1 MKTGLFITFE
11 GIDGAGK
18 STQLSNA
25 IDYVKGLGRPFIETR
40 EPGGTELGERIRSLI
55 LDGKNKIS
63 AEAETMMM
71 FSARLEHLN
80 SVIKPALDDGK
91 IVLCDRFTDATYA
104 YQGFG
109 SGVDLSFIENLER
122 IVQNDLQPDRTFFFD
137 LDTQTANA
145 RIAGRELDRFESEAI
160 DFHQRVREGYLARA
174 KAYSQRFSIINAD
187 RSADEIK
194 GDLLDELAA
203 LCS

>member
-91 IVLCDRFTDATYA
+91 IILCDRFTDATYA

-109 SGVDLSFIENLER
+109 SGVDLSLIENLER
-122 IVQNDLQPDRTFFFD
+122 IVHNGLQPDRTFFFD

>member
-25 IDYVKGLGRPFIETR
+25 IDYVRGLGRPFIETR
-40 EPGGTELGERIRSLI
+40 EPGGTEFGEKIRSLI

-91 IVLCDRFTDATYA
+91 IILCDRFTDATYA

-109 SGVDLSFIENLER
+109 SGVDLSLIENLER
-122 IVQNDLQPDRTFFFD
+122 IVHNGLQPDRTFFFD

-160 DFHQRVREGYLARA
+160 DFHQRVREGYLTRA
-174 KAYSQRFSIINAD
+174 KAHSQRFSIIHAD
-187 RSADEIK
+187 RPADEIK
-194 GDLLDELAA
+194 GDLLNELAM

>member
-1 MKTGLFITFE
+1 VKTGLFITFE

-40 EPGGTELGERIRSLI
+40 EPGGTDLGERIRSLI

-109 SGVDLSFIENLER
+109 SGVDLSLIENLER
-122 IVQNDLQPDRTFFFD
+122 IVQNGLQPDRTFFFD

-174 KAYSQRFSIINAD
+174 KAHSQRFSIMNAD
-187 RSADEIK
+187 RSSDEIK
-194 GDLLDELAA
+194 GDLLNELAM

>member
-1 MKTGLFITFE
+1 VKTGLFITFE

-40 EPGGTELGERIRSLI
+40 EPGGTELGERIRSFI

-80 SVIKPALDDGK
+80 SVIKPALDEGK
-91 IVLCDRFTDATYA
+91 VVLCDRFTDATYA

-109 SGVDLSFIENLER
+109 SGVDLSLIENLER
-122 IVQNDLQPDRTFFFD
+122 LVQSGLQPARTFFFD

-174 KAYSQRFSIINAD
+174 KAHSQRFSIINAD

-194 GDLLDELAA
+194 GDLLNELAM

>member
-25 IDYVKGLGRPFIETR
+25 IDYVKGLGRLFIETR
-40 EPGGTELGERIRSLI
+40 EPGGTELGERIRSFI
-55 LDGKNKIS
+55 LDGKKKIS

-122 IVQNDLQPDRTFFFD
+122 IVQNGLQPDRTFFFD

>member
-1 MKTGLFITFE
+1 VKTGLFITFE

-40 EPGGTELGERIRSLI
+40 EPGGTELGERIRSFI

-109 SGVDLSFIENLER
+109 SGVDLSLIENLER
-122 IVQNDLQPDRTFFFD
+122 IVQNGLQPDRTFFFD

-187 RSADEIK
+187 RSADEIR

>member
-1 MKTGLFITFE
+1 VKTGRFITFE

-18 STQLSNA
+18 STQLSHA

-122 IVQNDLQPDRTFFFD
+122 IVQNGLQPDRTFFFD

>member
-1 MKTGLFITFE
+1 VKTGRFITFE

-25 IDYVKGLGRPFIETR
+25 IDYVKGLGRPFIDTR

-109 SGVDLSFIENLER
+109 SGVDLSFIENLEH
-122 IVQNDLQPDRTFFFD
+122 IVQNGLQPDRTFFFD

-160 DFHQRVREGYLARA
+160 DFHQRVREGT
-174 KAYSQRFSIINAD
+174 
-187 RSADEIK
+187 
-194 GDLLDELAA
+194 
-203 LCS
+203 

>member
-40 EPGGTELGERIRSLI
+40 EPGGTELGERIRSFI

-109 SGVDLSFIENLER
+109 SGVDLSFIENLEH
-122 IVQNDLQPDRTFFFD
+122 IVQNGLQPDRTFFFD

>member
-1 MKTGLFITFE
+1 VKTGLFITFE

-40 EPGGTELGERIRSLI
+40 EPGGTELGERIRSFI

-109 SGVDLSFIENLER
+109 SGVDLSLIENLER
-122 IVQNDLQPDRTFFFD
+122 IVQNGLQPDRTFFFD

>member
-18 STQLSNA
+18 STQLSHA

-40 EPGGTELGERIRSLI
+40 EPGGTVLGERIRSLI
-55 LDGKNKIS
+55 LEGKNKIS

-122 IVQNDLQPDRTFFFD
+122 IVQNGLQPDRTFFFD

-187 RSADEIK
+187 RSEDEIK

>member
-40 EPGGTELGERIRSLI
+40 EPGGTELGERIRSFI

-80 SVIKPALDDGK
+80 SVIKPALDEGK
-91 IVLCDRFTDATYA
+91 VVLCDRFTDATYA

-109 SGVDLSFIENLER
+109 SGVDLSLIENLER
-122 IVQNDLQPDRTFFFD
+122 LVQSGLQPARTFFFD

-174 KAYSQRFSIINAD
+174 KAHSQRFSIINAD

-194 GDLLDELAA
+194 GDLLYELAM

>member
-40 EPGGTELGERIRSLI
+40 EPGGTELGERIRSFI

-122 IVQNDLQPDRTFFFD
+122 IVQNGLQPDRTFFFD

>member
-1 MKTGLFITFE
+1 VKTGRFITFE

-55 LDGKNKIS
+55 LDGKNNIS

-122 IVQNDLQPDRTFFFD
+122 IVQNGLQPDRTFFFD

-174 KAYSQRFSIINAD
+174 KAYSQRFLIINAD

>member
-40 EPGGTELGERIRSLI
+40 EPGGTDLGERIRSLI

-122 IVQNDLQPDRTFFFD
+122 IVQNGLQPDRTFFFD

>member
-1 MKTGLFITFE
+1 VKTGLFITFE

-40 EPGGTELGERIRSLI
+40 EPGGTELGERIRSFI

-63 AEAETMMM
+63 AEAETMVM

-122 IVQNDLQPDRTFFFD
+122 IVQNGLQPDRTFFFD

-194 GDLLDELAA
+194 GDLLNELAV

>member
-1 MKTGLFITFE
+1 VKTGLFITFE

-40 EPGGTELGERIRSLI
+40 EPGGTELGERIRSFI

-80 SVIKPALDDGK
+80 SVIKPALDEGK
-91 IVLCDRFTDATYA
+91 VVLCDRFTDATYA

-109 SGVDLSFIENLER
+109 SGVDLSLIENLER
-122 IVQNDLQPDRTFFFD
+122 LVQSGLQPARTFFFD

-174 KAYSQRFSIINAD
+174 KAHSQRFSIINAD

-194 GDLLDELAA
+194 GDLLYELAM

>member
-40 EPGGTELGERIRSLI
+40 EPGGTEFGERIRALI
-55 LDGKNKIS
+55 LDRKNTIS

-80 SVIKPALDDGK
+80 SVIRPALVNGK

-109 SGVDLSFIENLER
+109 SGVDLSFIEKLER
-122 IVQNDLQPDRTFFFD
+122 IVQNGLQPDRTFFFD
-137 LDTQTANA
+137 LDLQTANA

-174 KAYSQRFSIINAD
+174 KAHSQRFSIVNAD
-187 RSADEIK
+187 RSTDEIK
-194 GDLLDELAA
+194 GDLLNELAV

>member
-1 MKTGLFITFE
+1 VKTGRFITFE

-109 SGVDLSFIENLER
+109 SGVDLSFIENLEH
-122 IVQNDLQPDRTFFFD
+122 IVQNGLQPDRTFFFD

-187 RSADEIK
+187 RSADEIR

>member
-1 MKTGLFITFE
+1 VKTGRFITFE

-40 EPGGTELGERIRSLI
+40 EPGGTVLGERIRSFI

-109 SGVDLSFIENLER
+109 SGVDLSLIENLER
-122 IVQNDLQPDRTFFFD
+122 IVQNGLQPDRTFFFD

>member
-1 MKTGLFITFE
+1 MKTGRFITFE

-55 LDGKNKIS
+55 LDGKNNIS

-122 IVQNDLQPDRTFFFD
+122 IVQNGLQPDRTFFFD

-174 KAYSQRFSIINAD
+174 KAYSQRFLIINAD

>member
-1 MKTGLFITFE
+1 VKTGLFITFE

-18 STQLSNA
+18 STQLSHA

-91 IVLCDRFTDATYA
+91 IVLCDRFTDATFA

-109 SGVDLSFIENLER
+109 SGVDLSLIENLER
-122 IVQNDLQPDRTFFFD
+122 VVQNDLQPDRTFFFD
-137 LDTQTANA
+137 LDTQIANA
-145 RIAGRELDRFESEAI
+145 RIADRELDRFESEDI

>member
-1 MKTGLFITFE
+1 VKTGRFITFE

-55 LDGKNKIS
+55 LDGKNNIS

-122 IVQNDLQPDRTFFFD
+122 IVQNGLQPDRTFFFD